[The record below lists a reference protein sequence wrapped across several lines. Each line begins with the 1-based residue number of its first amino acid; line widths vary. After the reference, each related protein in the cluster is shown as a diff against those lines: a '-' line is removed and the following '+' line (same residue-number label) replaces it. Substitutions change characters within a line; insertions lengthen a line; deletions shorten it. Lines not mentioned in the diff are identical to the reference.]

1 MSIEDEGSDG
11 MMSDAEVQQ
20 HDERYVEEYLKKL
33 MFRFDAVQIFVTRQ
47 EPDGR
52 TMGYAS
58 GNGNFY
64 ARWGIVNEWLTR
76 GGTDDLPP
84 PSLEESDEQ
93 E

>member
-1 MSIEDEGSDG
+1 MNVEDDGPEG
-11 MMSDAEVQQ
+11 MMSDEEIQR
-20 HDERYVEEYLKKL
+20 HDEQFVEEYLKKL

-52 TMGYAS
+52 TMGYAT

-64 ARWGIVNEWLTR
+64 SRWGVVNEWISR
-76 GGTDDLPP
+76 GGVDDSPQEPP
-84 PSLEESDEQ
+84 ENQ